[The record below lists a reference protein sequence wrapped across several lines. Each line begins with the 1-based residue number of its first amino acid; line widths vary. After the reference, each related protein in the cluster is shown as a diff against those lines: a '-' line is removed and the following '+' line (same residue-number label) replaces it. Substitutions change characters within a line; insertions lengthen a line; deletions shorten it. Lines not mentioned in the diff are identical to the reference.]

1 MSVEL
6 LMFFFSCMRQQQQQ
20 QTAVAVRI
28 YSCVAHAAYA
38 IDRCIRAN
46 SSWERELLLCAIRW
60 FIHAAHAIALMFY
73 ANFGIDSAEA
83 KHSIKI
89 SFRIFDCVCVC
100 CVLWMHAW
108 LVASAVRSRHIAFS
122 AFGIYVI
129 RSRGEMI
136 LRTFCIG
143 LPFCASTILHQF
155 QCSIYIYIFHWC
167 YVSLCGHLIAA
178 ERVCPALT
186 QHANATFSIF
196 IFFLYNRTTLMGC
209 VVAIDCVCVCVEWIH
224 IAYLRWH
231 RKSTG
236 HSRNIIHI
244 YATRLCLPPTTFASP
259 SSPPSALDNRR
270 HTAAYIRII

>member
-129 RSRGEMI
+129 RSCGEMI

-155 QCSIYIYIFHWC
+155 QCSIYIY
-167 YVSLCGHLIAA
+167 
-178 ERVCPALT
+178 
-186 QHANATFSIF
+186 F
-196 IFFLYNRTTLMGC
+196 IDAMSAC
-209 VVAIDCVCVCVEWIH
+209 VAIW
-224 IAYLRWH
+224 
-231 RKSTG
+231 
-236 HSRNIIHI
+236 
-244 YATRLCLPPTTFASP
+244 
-259 SSPPSALDNRR
+259 
-270 HTAAYIRII
+270 